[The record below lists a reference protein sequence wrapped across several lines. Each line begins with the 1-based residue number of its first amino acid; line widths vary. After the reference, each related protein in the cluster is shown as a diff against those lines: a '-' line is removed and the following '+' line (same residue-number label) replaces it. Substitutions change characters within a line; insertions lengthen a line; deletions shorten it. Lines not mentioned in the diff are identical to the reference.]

1 MAVSFRINY
10 SGENRLH
17 IELSSFIFR
26 TTIYIEKNNDSV
38 LLTIGSKKINL
49 SNTTSNTNNFIL
61 PIPTYTL
68 ITIIKNSIDI
78 GATRN
83 YEVFTNTNL
92 ASFLMIVIIFNLFKN
107 TDIWFLKDFA
117 QKLIKIETMSKLFIT
132 LKFSIKLHIVGIFSY
147 LFKIL
152 SARRKYHGSNI

>member
-49 SNTTSNTNNFIL
+49 SNTTSNNNFIL

-68 ITIIKNSIDI
+68 ITIIKNSINI
-78 GATRN
+78 GATQN

-92 ASFLMIVIIFNLFKN
+92 ASFLIIVIIFNLFKN

-132 LKFSIKLHIVGIFSY
+132 IKFSIKLHIIGIFSY